1 MVEAMSDAESDD
13 GKRSSKK
20 RKASR
25 ACDRCNSQHQPCD
38 NAVPKCSVC
47 VRAGTECTYNRPVR
61 KRGPRSGYTG
71 QNGERLWA
79 IVLQARPELED
90 IALQILRAGTYG
102 NTGIPNLDYYKN
114 NDNQA
119 ELVNYFNESRL
130 GRYLQNGETPD
141 LRLPPINQ
149 DVSPLISQMRNDM
162 GFAQLST
169 SHRQP
174 DIAKGISGR
183 TNRSAS
189 CASASQ
195 SGPVN
200 PHGAPQDPGDIYIQ
214 SEDIRKRVFNPVQS
228 QMNSYNLD
236 FPENG
241 TQDFSLGRTA
251 SILNTGRGGT
261 PFGSNGSADGYGAG
275 SQQTSERIA
284 PERRTSINPPGTTSQ
299 YTQPFEINN
308 SSAMASETSEH
319 HLDETSRWLD
329 STPFDTLRNL
339 GFAPGE
345 SMTED
350 FIELCENPDP
360 VDRTPAASA
369 DQDEDEEAV
378 WRRLVM
384 RGRFI

>member
-1 MVEAMSDAESDD
+1 MSDVESDD
-13 GKRSSKK
+13 GKRASKK

-79 IVLQARPELED
+79 IILQAKPELED
-90 IALQILRAGTYG
+90 VVLQVLRGGTYG
-102 NTGIPNLDYYKN
+102 STGVPNLDYFKN

-119 ELVNYFNESRL
+119 ELVNRFNDSRL
-130 GRYLQNGETPD
+130 GRFLQNGETPD
-141 LRLPPINQ
+141 LLLPSLDQ
-149 DVSPLISQMRNDM
+149 HVSPIISQIRSEM
-162 GFAQLST
+162 GFGQSSIPHRQSNLVRGMSDRSIRST
-169 SHRQP
+169 S
-174 DIAKGISGR
+174 
-183 TNRSAS
+183 SAP
-189 CASASQ
+189 Q
-195 SGPVN
+195 VN

-214 SEDIRKRVFNPVQS
+214 SEDIRKRVFQPLQ
-228 QMNSYNLD
+228 NSLQPYH
-236 FPENG
+236 P
-241 TQDFSLGRTA
+241 DFSGD
-251 SILNTGRGGT
+251 T
-261 PFGSNGSADGYGAG
+261 PYGSNGSIDGYG
-275 SQQTSERIA
+275 
-284 PERRTSINPPGTTSQ
+284 TSQ
-299 YTQPFEINN
+299 R
-308 SSAMASETSEH
+308 TSEH
-319 HLDETSRWLD
+319 RASEKTIGISTSVGMSQQSQHHDLNHSVPLDHENGELHLEETSRWLD

-345 SMTED
+345 SMAED
-350 FIELCENPDP
+350 FLELCENADP
-360 VDRTPAASA
+360 INHTPVASG

>member
-1 MVEAMSDAESDD
+1 MPMVEAMSDVESDD

-38 NAVPKCSVC
+38 NAAPKCSVC

-90 IALQILRAGTYG
+90 IVLQVLRGGTYG
-102 NTGIPNLDYYKN
+102 GTGVPNLDYYRN

-119 ELVNYFNESRL
+119 ELVNWFNESRL
-130 GRYLQNGETPD
+130 GRFLQNGETPD
-141 LRLPPINQ
+141 LLLPPVNQ
-149 DVSPLISQMRNDM
+149 HVSPIISQLRNEM
-162 GFAQLST
+162 GFAQPTNPQRQNDLTKSVST
-169 SHRQP
+169 RS
-174 DIAKGISGR
+174 
-183 TNRSAS
+183 NRSAS
-189 CASASQ
+189 MSQ
-195 SGPVN
+195 ACPVN
-200 PHGAPQDPGDIYIQ
+200 PHGAPQDPGDIYIS
-214 SEDIRKRVFNPVQS
+214 SEDIRKRVFQPGQNQL
-228 QMNSYNLD
+228 NSYNLG
-236 FPENG
+236 FPEDG
-241 TQDFSLGRTA
+241 PQDFSVDRTP
-251 SILNTGRGGT
+251 SILTAAQNST
-261 PFGSNGSADGYGAG
+261 PFRSNGSADGYGAG
-275 SQQTSERIA
+275 SQHTNVLD
-284 PERRTSINPPGTTSQ
+284 RRMSIDPSVH
-299 YTQPFEINN
+299 I
-308 SSAMASETSEH
+308 SEH
-319 HLDETSRWLD
+319 SRQPELNNTPTTTTLENNELHLDETSRWLD

-345 SMTED
+345 RMAED
-350 FIELCENPDP
+350 FLELCENPDP
-360 VDRTPAASA
+360 VDHTPATSA

>member
-1 MVEAMSDAESDD
+1 MSDAESDD
-13 GKRSSKK
+13 AKRALKK

-38 NAVPKCSVC
+38 NATPKCSVC

-79 IVLQARPELED
+79 IILQARPELED
-90 IALQILRAGTYG
+90 IVLQVLRGGTYG
-102 NTGIPNLDYYKN
+102 NTGVPNLDYFRN

-119 ELVNYFNESRL
+119 ELVNCFNESRL
-130 GRYLQNGETPD
+130 GRFLQNGESPD
-141 LRLPPINQ
+141 LLLPPINQ
-149 DVSPLISQMRNDM
+149 QVSPMIAQVRSDM
-162 GFAQLST
+162 GFGQSANA
-169 SHRQP
+169 HRQQ
-174 DIAKGISGR
+174 DVTKSMSGQS
-183 TNRSAS
+183 NRSAS
-189 CASASQ
+189 ISQ
-195 SGPVN
+195 SCPVN

-214 SEDIRKRVFNPVQS
+214 SEDIRRRVFHNQT
-228 QMNSYNLD
+228 QMNNYFLGLPEDLVPDISANHTPSNLTAAQ
-236 FPENG
+236 G
-241 TQDFSLGRTA
+241 T
-251 SILNTGRGGT
+251 T
-261 PFGSNGSADGYGAG
+261 PFSNNSIDGYGA
-275 SQQTSERIA
+275 STQTNDRSVLDRRMSVDPSVNISEPSRPSESNNPSNTSFEN
-284 PERRTSINPPGTTSQ
+284 PE
-299 YTQPFEINN
+299 Y
-308 SSAMASETSEH
+308 

-345 SMTED
+345 RMAED
-350 FIELCENPDP
+350 FLELCENPDP
-360 VDRTPAASA
+360 IDHTPATSA

>member
-1 MVEAMSDAESDD
+1 MSDGESDD
-13 GKRSSKK
+13 GKRASKK

-90 IALQILRAGTYG
+90 IVLQVLRGGTFG
-102 NTGIPNLDYYKN
+102 TTGIPNLDYFKN

-119 ELVNYFNESRL
+119 ELVNRFNDSRL
-130 GRYLQNGETPD
+130 GRFLQNGETPD
-141 LRLPPINQ
+141 MLLPPPDQ
-149 DVSPLISQMRNDM
+149 RLSPIISQVRSEM
-162 GFAQLST
+162 GFGQPSN

-174 DIAKGISGR
+174 ELAKGMSNR
-183 TNRSAS
+183 SHRSAS
-189 CASASQ
+189 CTSAPQ
-195 SGPVN
+195 HCPVN

-214 SEDIRKRVFNPVQS
+214 SEDVRKRAFHAIPN
-228 QMNSYNLD
+228 QMHGYH
-236 FPENG
+236 P
-241 TQDFSLGRTA
+241 DFSEDGPHDFSMDHGHGAL
-251 SILNTGRGGT
+251 TGSHDAT
-261 PFGSNGSADGYGAG
+261 PFGSNGSAD
-275 SQQTSERIA
+275 SFPECQRHTSVL
-284 PERRTSINPPGTTSQ
+284 PERRMSLNPSVNVSQ
-299 YTQPFEINN
+299 HSQHQDLNN
-308 SSAMASETSEH
+308 QSQMAHENNEL
-319 HLDETSRWLD
+319 HLEDTSRWLD

-345 SMTED
+345 GMAED
-350 FIELCENPDP
+350 FLELCENPDP
-360 VDRTPAASA
+360 IDHTPATSI

>member
-1 MVEAMSDAESDD
+1 MVGAMSDGESDD
-13 GKRSSKK
+13 GKRASKK

-38 NAVPKCSVC
+38 NAAPKCSVC

-90 IALQILRAGTYG
+90 IVLQVLRGGTYG
-102 NTGIPNLDYYKN
+102 GTGIPNLDYFKN

-119 ELVNYFNESRL
+119 ELVSRFNESRL
-130 GRYLQNGETPD
+130 GRYLQNGESPD
-141 LRLPPINQ
+141 LLLPPLDQ
-149 DVSPLISQMRNDM
+149 RLSPIISQLQGEISFGQAAN
-162 GFAQLST
+162 
-169 SHRQP
+169 SHHQSEL
-174 DIAKGISGR
+174 AKGMSTR
-183 TNRSAS
+183 SNRSAS
-189 CASASQ
+189 SASMLQ
-195 SGPVN
+195 TCPVN

-214 SEDIRKRVFNPVQS
+214 SEDIRKRPYHAAQNH
-228 QMNSYNLD
+228 QMYSYHPD
-236 FPENG
+236 FPDDGPN
-241 TQDFSLGRTA
+241 DFGLDRAPSGLSGSHGA
-251 SILNTGRGGT
+251 T
-261 PFGSNGSADGYGAG
+261 PFGSNGSADGYGEG
-275 SQQTSERIA
+275 QRQTA
-284 PERRTSINPPGTTSQ
+284 VLPERRISLNPSGNVPQDLNNAPATTH
-299 YTQPFEINN
+299 ENN
-308 SSAMASETSEH
+308 KTN
-319 HLDETSRWLD
+319 LDDTSRWLD

-345 SMTED
+345 GMVED
-350 FIELCENPDP
+350 FLELCENPDP
-360 VDRTPAASA
+360 IDHTPATSSV